1 MREAWVWSLG
11 WEDPLEKGKATHSS
25 ILVGEFHGLYSP
37 WGRKESNTTEQ
48 LSLHFHKALHDL
60 VRPLNLYHLLGGNL
74 PPCFLSNTW
83 TCFCFR
89 AFVLLIPLPRMLFFQ
104 VNPHLLITSFKSL
117 LKCCLQG
124 YTSLTT
130 QFKVVVPTAYTYH
143 HPTYYMHLLTILF
156 CFQPLPTKIQAP

>member
-1 MREAWVWSLG
+1 MWEAWVWSLG

-48 LSLHFHKALHDL
+48 LSIHFHKALHDL

-117 LKCCLQG
+117 LKCYLPS
-124 YTSLTT
+124 YVFMENLISNRNTSPLSTPLSP
-130 QFKVVVPTAYTYH
+130 FPCFAFSFIPPT
-143 HPTYYMHLLTILF
+143 F
-156 CFQPLPTKIQAP
+156 